1 MQLVVRLRCRSAGT
15 CKSASF
21 WIFTGPQ
28 ERHPSR
34 GPYAYKEGVN
44 MVRNVGDTCD
54 IQLWPLKSC
63 RKQNVD
69 AECHE
74 KTGNGG
80 TLDFAISLR
89 RAFPHDNDEAQSQHL
104 P

>member
-21 WIFTGPQ
+21 WKDIPAAART
-28 ERHPSR
+28 RIR
-34 GPYAYKEGVN
+34 KGVK
-44 MVRNVGDTCD
+44 MLRNVGDTCD

-69 AECHE
+69 AECRE

-89 RAFPHDNDEAQSQHL
+89 RAFPHDSDEAQSQHL

>member
-1 MQLVVRLRCRSAGT
+1 
-15 CKSASF
+15 
-21 WIFTGPQ
+21 
-28 ERHPSR
+28 
-34 GPYAYKEGVN
+34 

-69 AECHE
+69 AERHE
-74 KTGNGG
+74 KTGNGD

-89 RAFPHDNDEAQSQHL
+89 RAFPHDSDEAQSQHL